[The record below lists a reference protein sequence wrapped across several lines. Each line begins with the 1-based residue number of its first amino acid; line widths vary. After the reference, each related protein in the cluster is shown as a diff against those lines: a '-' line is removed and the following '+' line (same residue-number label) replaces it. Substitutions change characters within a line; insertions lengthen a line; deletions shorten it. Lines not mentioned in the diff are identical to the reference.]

1 MEWIFDGIGTE
12 IIMTAIGI
20 ILGTGGGIIIY
31 KFLIS
36 KKTIKQ
42 TQKAGKNSTQIQI
55 GGSIID
61 KSSTN
66 ARSER

>member
-20 ILGTGGGIIIY
+20 ILGTGGVVMIC
-31 KFLIS
+31 KFFIS
-36 KKTIKQ
+36 KKTLKQ
-42 TQKAGKNSTQIQI
+42 KQKAGKNSTQIQI

-66 ARSER
+66 TRSER